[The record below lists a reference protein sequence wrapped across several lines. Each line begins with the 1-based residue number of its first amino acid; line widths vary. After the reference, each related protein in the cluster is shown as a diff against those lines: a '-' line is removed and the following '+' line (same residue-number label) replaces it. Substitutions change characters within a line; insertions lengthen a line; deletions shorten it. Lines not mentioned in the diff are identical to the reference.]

1 MIDLNLIFKETIY
14 VRIATNL
21 KQTTWIICIIFMK
34 EEIFL
39 TSQTNDYYKKQKTSA
54 KIHKRYITAIHK
66 RNKTSNQYMCRK
78 DLMSLIIKP
87 G

>member
-1 MIDLNLIFKETIY
+1 MIDLNSIFKETIY

-39 TSQTNDYYKKQKTSA
+39 TSYVS
-54 KIHKRYITAIHK
+54 
-66 RNKTSNQYMCRK
+66 
-78 DLMSLIIKP
+78 
-87 G
+87 

>member
-1 MIDLNLIFKETIY
+1 MIDLNSIFKETIY

-39 TSQTNDYYKKQKTSA
+39 TSYVMY
-54 KIHKRYITAIHK
+54 HKYFNFQMI
-66 RNKTSNQYMCRK
+66 
-78 DLMSLIIKP
+78 IIKK
-87 G
+87 